1 MIDVLVIGISVN
13 LLIGASLQLMM
24 AVVVLRCLHHSYCRF
39 LQCKYLF
46 IITTAIL
53 PTMDTSS
60 LGSRI
65 ASVLLPF
72 WICFAKGNISRC
84 NGCKG
89 RIRRLSPP
97 GDIVLQHKER
107 VLFLNP
113 NTGVYQLSCD
123 YHNVYYH
130 AQKSCVCPHLMA
142 SLLLLILKLMA
153 LFNSAGHHTFPKV

>member
-65 ASVLLPF
+65 ASVLLPS
-72 WICFAKGNISRC
+72 WT
-84 NGCKG
+84 KG
-89 RIRRLSPP
+89 RIGRLSPP

-142 SLLLLILKLMA
+142 SLLILILKLMA
-153 LFNSAGHHTFPKV
+153 LFKESWLMCMFSTC